1 MFPLPYFHKNEYA
14 RGGPISVP
22 IASQLALLLVLF
34 SKRKGKHINVSIE
47 LLMVFDGEDNFMSE
61 LTDFTSKY
69 IQNT

>member
-1 MFPLPYFHKNEYA
+1 MPEAGRFQYRLHRNWPCY
-14 RGGPISVP
+14 
-22 IASQLALLLVLF
+22 LVLF
-34 SKRKGKHINVSIE
+34 YKRKGKHINVSIE